1 MEHLSYKR
9 MAVALTIIVI
19 AAVIGGVQLR
29 TVWAKSAEGGP
40 AAPAEA
46 PQAIATGFT
55 PTALAANLGF
65 LFVARQG
72 HGLESCQ
79 IDPSQSTVVLQRMD
93 LNGGNKLDLLSRC
106 NFMHH
111 GLVADQ
117 THVYIHDSD
126 HKIKR
131 MPAGGGALQILVN
144 DAGSGGGI
152 AIDDTHLYWGR
163 RDANSTNNQIWRI
176 AKDGVGGAQL
186 VANLANG
193 DNTYF
198 IRSLAVDDTYVF
210 WTEGKQGNEV
220 IDQPGVGAIRR
231 SIKGG
236 GAILTLAD
244 SGDGTQNPTGIA
256 LDDTH
261 VYWTEADTARAR
273 RVSKNGGVVLNYNPA
288 ADDFMAGS
296 IAVDDDHVFWTDT
309 NAGYAGKLRRADWA
323 GGGLTDIAIGI
334 LGPGNLLLT
343 NNYVYWTQ
351 SGGVYRLPLGAE
363 ETAVDFSIEAIEV
376 TQAIQNLNNSIPL
389 VAEKRAYVRVYPRV
403 DILTG
408 QIPKIRLR
416 GYKNGVE
423 LDWSPLPP
431 LDAAVAP
438 RVGGANR
445 FRLDN
450 TFNFWL
456 PEHWRVGG
464 DLTLRAEIN
473 YDGAINE
480 TKTDNNSR
488 TVVVN
493 LRKKKPLC
501 VEMVSVRTSPQT
513 AKSSDPGFMDILD
526 WLNQSYPIPYALIDI
541 GGTIEEAGGPYELDP
556 DTNKVLARMGW
567 YRVWHDH
574 NQWQK
579 CGAAHFFGMVHPS
592 EMSAGGIGYRP
603 GWAAWGVMATDSFT
617 QAVADAAP
625 WYAPHGGAILSHEIG
640 HNKGRKHVD
649 CGDPDGADDDYPY
662 VPCNLADGFPGGDV
676 GFDYYDEAVIGPAD
690 AGDLMSYAMSIGK
703 PRWPSPYTYKAIED
717 KIPDANLLAATTADL
732 LTQTEFAT
740 AGGRELA
747 PALLAA
753 DSVLAVSALVTP
765 TAGLATY
772 DLLYT
777 VPAGV
782 IPDNKLID
790 TAATTLV
797 TEDGPYTLR
806 LLDANQNTLGL
817 LNFALPDA
825 DGPPWIDT
833 GGGSSFVL
841 VMPYPDGTAHVALE
855 QGAVEVA
862 RRTAS
867 AHAPAVRVLEPNGGE
882 SYAGSLTIRWE
893 ASDLDG
899 DALSFVVQYSPD
911 QGQTWRV
918 VESDT
923 TATTLDVSDTS
934 HLPGTNG
941 LTALVRVIASDGLLS
956 GSDISNRPFS
966 LRPNPP
972 LAGISNPSQGEI
984 IGWGQTLTLAGSALD
999 AEDGQLGG
1007 DRLSWSV
1014 DGAPKGT
1021 GDDILIGGVTSYGK
1035 HTARLVATDS
1045 GNMTAA
1051 VQHTFFVQQQYCRS
1065 NQNQLNLV
1073 FVIDNGAAMTDHA
1086 EAFCKKLPDI
1096 LTGFSN
1102 LGMQLQHKVFDITP
1116 ARNGGPQ
1123 SACAT
1128 AVVQTNWPAGLDHS
1142 SDWGQAVAAIAANY
1156 AWRDGYTR
1164 VVVPVTNVGPENGN
1178 PTADPGPDRD
1188 AIQGAI
1194 AAAVDA
1200 AAAVS
1205 PLMMPPAD
1213 SINFFANMTLAGDLA
1228 AATGGEVMQWI
1239 DPALDVA
1246 LAVQDVQAEHG
1257 CSPEVDETRPGVVSG
1272 GQEEICLT
1280 GEHLRPGTRVMV
1292 GGRETTDVNVSPD
1305 ASLLCF
1311 RLPPAMP
1318 PGQHSIDL
1326 NRPGSPPSPGAGAVQ
1341 LDPGRLPMRVWLPL
1355 LERARP

>member
-1 MEHLSYKR
+1 LAASL
-9 MAVALTIIVI
+9 ALALFALVGIIG
-19 AAVIGGVQLR
+19 AWLR
-29 TVWAKSAEGGP
+29 PVWAATPPPATSIGP
-40 AAPAEA
+40 ADA
-46 PQAIATGFT
+46 PQAVVTGFT

-65 LFVARQG
+65 IFVARQG

-79 IDPSQSTVVLQRMD
+79 LDPAQTTVVLQRMTFD
-93 LNGGNKLDLLSRC
+93 GGNKIDLLSRC

-111 GLVADQ
+111 GIVADQ

-126 HKIKR
+126 NKIKR
-131 MPAGGGALQILVN
+131 MPAAGGALQILVN
-144 DAGSGGGI
+144 DAGSNGGI
-152 AIDDTHLYWGR
+152 AIDDTHLFWGR
-163 RDANSTNNQIWRI
+163 RDANSNNNQIWRI

-186 VANLANG
+186 VANIANG
-193 DNTYF
+193 DNIYF
-198 IRSLAVDDTYVF
+198 IRSLAVDDTHVF

-220 IDQPGVGAIRR
+220 IDQPGQGAIKR
-231 SIKGG
+231 SPKGG

-244 SGDGTQNPTGIA
+244 SGDGIQNPKGIA
-256 LDDTH
+256 LDDDH

-273 RVSKNGGVVLNYNPA
+273 RVSKNGGAVLSYNPA
-288 ADDFMAGS
+288 ADNFMAGS

-309 NAGYAGKLRRADWA
+309 DAGYAGKLRRADVG
-323 GGGLTDIAIGI
+323 GGGLTDIAIGL

-343 NNYVYWTQ
+343 NNHVHWTQ

-376 TQAIQNLNNSIPL
+376 TQAIQNLNNSVPL

-403 DILTG
+403 DVLTG

-473 YDGAINE
+473 YDGAISE
-480 TKTDNNSR
+480 TKTDNNTR

-541 GGTIEEAGGPYELDP
+541 GGTIEEAGGPYELGA

-567 YRVWHDH
+567 YRLWHDH

-592 EMSAGGIGYRP
+592 EISAGGIGYRP

-617 QAVADAAP
+617 QAVADVAP

-649 CGDPDGADDDYPY
+649 CGDPDGTDDDYPY
-662 VPCNLADGFPGGDV
+662 VPCNIADGFPGGDV
-676 GFDYYDEAVIGPAD
+676 GLDYLDEVVIGPAD

-703 PRWPSPYTYKAIED
+703 PRWPSAYTYKAIED
-717 KIPDANLLAATTADL
+717 KIPDANLLAASTADL
-732 LTQTEFAT
+732 LAQADFAT
-740 AGGRELA
+740 PGGRDLA

-753 DSVLAVSALVTP
+753 DSVLLVSALVTP
-765 TAGLATY
+765 TAQTAAF
-772 DLLYT
+772 DLLYS
-777 VPAGV
+777 VPAGT
-782 IPDNKLID
+782 IPADKLID
-790 TAATTLV
+790 TAAATLV
-797 TEDGPYTLR
+797 TSDGPYTLR

-817 LNFALPDA
+817 LSFALPDA

-841 VMPYPDGTAHVALE
+841 VMPYPAGTAHTALE
-855 QGAVEVA
+855 QGITEVA

-867 AHAPAVRVLEPNGGE
+867 AHAPVVRVLEPNGGE
-882 SYAGSLTIRWE
+882 AYAGSLTIRWQ
-893 ASDLDG
+893 ASDLDN
-899 DALSFVVQYSPD
+899 DPLSYVVQYSPD
-911 QGQTWRV
+911 EGESWRL

-923 TATTLDVSDTS
+923 TATTLPIDDTR
-934 HLPGTNG
+934 HLPGTDG
-941 LTALVRVIASDGLLS
+941 LTALVRVFASDGLLT

-972 LAGISNPSQGEI
+972 QAGIANPSQGEI
-984 IGWGQTLTLAGSALD
+984 VGWGQALNLAGSAFD
-999 AEDGQLGG
+999 AEDGRLAG
-1007 DRLSWSV
+1007 DKLRWSI
-1014 DGAPKGT
+1014 DGVPSGAGE
-1021 GDDILIGGVTSYGK
+1021 DLLIGGTTSFGK

-1045 GNMTAA
+1045 DNMTAA
-1051 VQHTFFVQQQYCRS
+1051 AQHTFFVQKRYCED
-1065 NQNQLNLV
+1065 NQNQLDLV
-1073 FVIDNGAAMTDHA
+1073 FIIDNGAAMSDHA

-1102 LGMQLQHKVFDITP
+1102 LGVKLRHQVFDITP
-1116 ARNGGPQ
+1116 ARSGGPQ

-1128 AVVQTNWPAGLDHS
+1128 AVVQTNWPAGIDHG
-1142 SDWGQAVAAIAANY
+1142 SDWGQAVAAVSANY

-1164 VVVPVTNVGPENGN
+1164 VVVPITNGGPENGN

-1188 AIQGAI
+1188 AVQGAI

-1213 SINFFANMTLAGDLA
+1213 SINFFANMILAGDLA
-1228 AATGGEVMQWI
+1228 AATGGEVMQWA
-1239 DPALDVA
+1239 DPTLDLAV
-1246 LAVQDVQAEHG
+1246 AVQDVQAQHG

-1272 GQEEICLT
+1272 GHEEICLT
-1280 GEHLRPGTRVMV
+1280 GEHLRPGTRVVV
-1292 GGRETTDVNVSPD
+1292 GGREATDVNTSPS
-1305 ASLLCF
+1305 AGLLCF
-1311 RLPPAMP
+1311 RLPPSLP
-1318 PGQHSIDL
+1318 PGQHSVQLD
-1326 NRPGSPPSPGAGAVQ
+1326 RPGARPNPNAGAVQ

-1355 LERARP
+1355 LERGRP